1 MTTLH
6 RPLLGLILASA
17 LGLPVGPVLSQGMS
31 PGASPERTGCLDGV
45 CIAAP
50 ISSLPKNIAWAA
62 LDPQTL
68 RSYFT
73 PGTKDVGEQPF
84 AAKRVA
90 DGAAFAKR
98 TFPAQ
103 PVDYAVLGNSM
114 GLQTGGFDAKLLPV
128 LTQLR
133 IACKPF
139 TWTGRYNSPRGELT
153 EVVLMLYPSQSGE
166 PNEMRVQRITRYFA
180 GVAMGTEMQAL
191 RESLQSAIAM
201 PINDKGRKDGDL
213 SPVANLSRLAA
224 RDASQAAAILEI
236 NDIPPGRFDYR
247 QFEQQAACKP

>member
-1 MTTLH
+1 MRTPH
-6 RPLLGLILASA
+6 RFFLGRTLASA
-17 LGLPVGPVLSQGMS
+17 LGVVAGPALSQGT
-31 PGASPERTGCLDGV
+31 PQDKPGCLDGI

-50 ISSLPKNIAWAA
+50 VSSLPKNIAWTA

-73 PGTKDVGEQPF
+73 PDTKDVGEQPF

-90 DGAAFAKR
+90 DGAAFAKKI
-98 TFPAQ
+98 FPAQTTAQ

-139 TWTGRYNSPRGELT
+139 TWTGRYNSPRGEFT
-153 EVVLMLYPSQSGE
+153 EVVLMLYPAQSGE
-166 PNEMRVQRITRYFA
+166 PNEARVQRITRYFS
-180 GVAMGTEMQAL
+180 GVAMGAEMQAL

-201 PINDKGRKDGDL
+201 PINDKGRKDNDL

-247 QFEQQAACKP
+247 QFEQQAACRL